1 MPSDETPWNKEEN
14 LNVQQT
20 QPTRVR
26 FGVVGAPDG
35 IRVEGFATHSTIP
48 GRI

>member
-1 MPSDETPWNKEEN
+1 MPGDETPRSKKEN

-26 FGVVGAPDG
+26 FGVVSAPDG